1 MSALQSPNIAHAGED
16 PSPETMRKGALIAAI
31 AAAELSTDGRAF
43 EAEIDD
49 DGCACAFEV
58 AIVDASG
65 VQEVS
70 LDLDG
75 EIAAAEPAG
84 LLSRFFAG
92 APDLFAG
99 VERSLAEAVAAVEA
113 EIDGFA
119 FAAELE
125 FEDNRPLY
133 EVEVMDRDG
142 VALEARVDGVTG
154 RILSIDAKN
163 D

>member
-1 MSALQSPNIAHAGED
+1 
-16 PSPETMRKGALIAAI
+16 
-31 AAAELSTDGRAF
+31 
-43 EAEIDD
+43 
-49 DGCACAFEV
+49 
-58 AIVDASG
+58 ASG

-99 VERSLAEAVAAVEA
+99 VERSLAEAVAAVEV